1 MMHEII
7 SIIQKIRR
15 KSWHRIWVLC
25 LFCTCCERIS
35 GMNYSTGG
43 RGYLINCTT
52 NYTHRGTN
60 SRYKLKMPT
69 HSNELQDEKLHT
81 TLHTAIKFGS
91 SLFFPLSWLYKPR
104 QRHFGLEKNKKRRRN
119 ISDHKQRT
127 KNPKIEKSENIYRKR
142 LAHFA
147 KRISLFVSISLF
159 FPLFQKFVSV
169 FFPVLSV
176 LALAL
181 TAEISDAHVVG
192 VSSFTSSASLGE
204 KIICKI

>member
-1 MMHEII
+1 
-7 SIIQKIRR
+7 
-15 KSWHRIWVLC
+15 
-25 LFCTCCERIS
+25 
-35 GMNYSTGG
+35 
-43 RGYLINCTT
+43 
-52 NYTHRGTN
+52 
-60 SRYKLKMPT
+60 MPT

-127 KNPKIEKSENIYRKR
+127 KNPKIEKSENIYRER